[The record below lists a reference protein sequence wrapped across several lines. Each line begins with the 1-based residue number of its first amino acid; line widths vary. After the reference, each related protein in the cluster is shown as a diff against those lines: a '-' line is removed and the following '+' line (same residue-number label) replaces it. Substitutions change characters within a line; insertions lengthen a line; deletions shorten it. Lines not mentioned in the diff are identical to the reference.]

1 MSSSDTI
8 FSSDF
13 SEQRWADQISENF
26 DNDFEVNVSDVPVS
40 VFSVPKAISAF
51 KPEAYMPQ
59 VVALGPYHHFRT
71 ELYEMERYKVAAVQS
86 FLNSRQIRNFQTL
99 LIDKLKQ
106 LAPTIRACYHKYLD
120 FDDNTLAWIIAVDGL
135 FFLDLFN
142 AYSDGVAGKK
152 MTQNS
157 ILCRDIMILENQFPA
172 ILLREIRKTLQLVVV
187 DENDY
192 DLELYNMLRA
202 FCVAHS
208 PLRLGVTSEHSPDT
222 KINPL
227 HLLDLMYFSILK
239 TRVVAKAVP
248 QESSSTKADV
258 AVESETNN
266 EDLIL
271 NLKDIMDVTLN
282 LGIGGQALRPL
293 QVINNL
299 PWEKIYNLLG
309 LKTDNT
315 VDQTNTPVVEEIS
328 IPSVTFL
335 SNVAGVDFKPTGGI
349 QDIEFNEREATLY
362 LPVITLNGITEVFL
376 RNLVAYEAA
385 IPNSSLE
392 LAQYVDLIS
401 GIIDTA
407 EDATILIEKGIIKGE
422 LTSTEIADLF
432 NGMNKSS
439 GNAGNGTID
448 QINEYLNKMPK
459 AKVYRFWKNK
469 VYDSWR
475 ALTVLSTILL
485 LLLLILQSFCDVY
498 GCQRFFGSS
507 N

>member
-26 DNDFEVNVSDVPVS
+26 DNDFEVNVSDIPVS

-71 ELYEMERYKVAAVQS
+71 ELYDMERYKVAAVQS
-86 FLNSRQIRNFQTL
+86 FLNSRQISNFQSL

-120 FDDNTLAWIIAVDGL
+120 LDDNTLAWIIALDGL
-135 FFLDLFN
+135 FLLDLLH
-142 AYSDGVAGKK
+142 AYSDSVTGKK

-157 ILCRDIMILENQFPA
+157 ILCRDIVILENQFPV
-172 ILLREIRKTLQLVVV
+172 ILLKEIRKTLQLVVL
-187 DENDY
+187 DKNDY
-192 DLELYNMLRA
+192 DLALYNMLRA
-202 FCVAHS
+202 FCEEHS
-208 PLRLGVTSEHSPDT
+208 PLRLGVTSENPADT

-227 HLLDLMYFSILK
+227 HILDLMYFSILN
-239 TRVVAKAVP
+239 TRIAKAVP
-248 QESSSTKADV
+248 QESPSTEADV
-258 AVESETNN
+258 AVQPETNN
-266 EDLIL
+266 QDHLIL
-271 NLKDIMDVTLN
+271 NLRDIMDVTLN
-282 LGIGGQALRPL
+282 LGIGGRALRPL

-309 LKTDNT
+309 LKTDNA
-315 VDQTNTPVVEEIS
+315 VDETNTPVVEEIS

-349 QDIEFNEREATLY
+349 QDIEFNEKEATLY

-385 IPNSSLE
+385 ISNSSLE

-401 GIIDTA
+401 GIIDTV

-422 LTSTEIADLF
+422 LTSTEIANLF

-439 GNAGNGTID
+439 GNAGTRTID
-448 QINEYLNKMPK
+448 KINNYLNKKPK
-459 AKVYRFWKNK
+459 VIVYRFWQNK

-485 LLLLILQSFCDVY
+485 LLLLFLQSFCDVY
-498 GCQRFFGSS
+498 GCKRFFGST

>member
-8 FSSDF
+8 FSSGV

-40 VFSVPKAISAF
+40 VFSVPKAIGAF
-51 KPEAYMPQ
+51 KPEAYTPQ

-135 FFLDLFN
+135 FLLDLFN
-142 AYSDGVAGKK
+142 AYSDGVTGKK

-157 ILCRDIMILENQFPA
+157 ILCRDIVILENQFPA
-172 ILLREIRKTLQLVVV
+172 ILLKEIRKTLQLVVV

-202 FCVAHS
+202 FCEEHS
-208 PLRLGVTSEHSPDT
+208 PLRLGVTSEHPADT

-227 HLLDLMYFSILK
+227 HLLDLMYFSIIN
-239 TRVVAKAVP
+239 TRNAKAVP
-248 QESSSTKADV
+248 QESPSTEADV
-258 AVESETNN
+258 AVQSETNN
-266 EDLIL
+266 QDLVL

-282 LGIGGQALRPL
+282 LGIGGRALRPL

-315 VDQTNTPVVEEIS
+315 VDQANTPVVEEIS

-335 SNVAGVDFKPTGGI
+335 SSVAGVDFKPTGGI

-385 IPNSSLE
+385 ISNSSLE

-407 EDATILIEKGIIKGE
+407 EDATILIGKGIIKSE
-422 LTSTEIADLF
+422 LTSTEIVDLF

-448 QINEYLNKMPK
+448 KINEYLNKKPK
-459 AKVYRFWKNK
+459 VKAYRFWKNK

-475 ALTVLSTILL
+475 VLTVLATILL